1 MLGDELITL
10 MSEDGAREVCELL
23 WVRVTQL
30 VGGPSRGAL
39 TQGRASGQPFCRG
52 PPARPSHACAH
63 SQLPRMGPADFRGG
77 WASWHRSVFE
87 ASTRG
92 KVVL

>member
-39 TQGRASGQPFCRG
+39 T
-52 PPARPSHACAH
+52 
-63 SQLPRMGPADFRGG
+63 
-77 WASWHRSVFE
+77 
-87 ASTRG
+87 
-92 KVVL
+92 

>member
-1 MLGDELITL
+1 MGDGGPTRGSGRERQPQMLGDELITL
-10 MSEDGAREVCELL
+10 MSEDGAWEVCELL

-63 SQLPRMGPADFRGG
+63 SQLPWGG
-77 WASWHRSVFE
+77 AC
-87 ASTRG
+87 
-92 KVVL
+92 